1 MPDLALS
8 SAISV
13 ALVCLLTQSQSDAIH
28 CIIWMNFTAMNR
40 YPMNVWNL
48 MGRFTPLH
56 GVSRF

>member
-13 ALVCLLTQSQSDAIH
+13 ALVLRADTVSVRRNSLYNLDAFH
-28 CIIWMNFTAMNR
+28 SLKR

-48 MGRFTPLH
+48 MGRFMPLH